1 MFKKSCSFM
10 ELHAPSQEAILTQ
23 KIEKPDSIIKYLA
36 FY

>member
-1 MFKKSCSFM
+1 M
-10 ELHAPSQEAILTQ
+10 HIPAPSQEAILTQ